1 MGARQSAE
9 HPSGKPLRVSASDDD
24 QAIYALLSRDR
35 IYSAYAIC
43 DLEADCRQRSRFLVA
58 EDDHVMLGLWLFFG
72 LHDAA
77 AAFALGEP
85 DALKTILEQAPELPD
100 LIWFGVRDEH
110 LAALSMRYSFPQ
122 PMAMKRMFTSAEWF
136 RPAPGEVTRLGSDH
150 LAVIEDLYRHHA
162 KAHFSADQVTSGVY
176 YGAWRGSQL
185 VSIAGTHCLSPT
197 HGIACVGNIFTC
209 AGHRGQGLAS
219 ACTSAV
225 VAELLPGFPEV
236 VLNVHADNPPAVHL
250 YEKLG
255 FRDHC
260 FYREGRATLLLGRAR

>member
-9 HPSGKPLRVSASDDD
+9 HQTGTPLRVSASDDD

-72 LHDAA
+72 LRDAA

-85 DALKTILEQAPELPD
+85 DALKTILTQAPELPD
-100 LIWFGVRDEH
+100 LVWFGVRDEH
-110 LAALSMRYSFPQ
+110 LPALGTRYSFDQ
-122 PMAMKRMFTSAEWF
+122 PMLMKRMLTCAEWF
-136 RPAPGEVTRLGSDH
+136 RPAPGGVTRLGSDD
-150 LAVIEDLYRHHA
+150 LALIEDLYRRHA

-176 YGAWRGSQL
+176 YGAWRDGQL

-197 HGIACVGNIFTC
+197 YRLACVGNIFTR
-209 AGHRGQGLAS
+209 ANYRGHGLAS

-225 VAELLPGFPEV
+225 IADLLTDCTEV
-236 VLNVHADNPPAVHL
+236 VLNVHADNPPAVRL
-250 YEKLG
+250 YQKLG

-260 FYREGRATLLLGRAR
+260 FLREGRATLRP